1 MYLACNTYIKY
12 FIIFIMLYTYATELY
27 TYTNDFYCV
36 NCHNARNLYHIRVI
50 DKNTIEFILK
60 NKICVYI
67 YLLSSIIF
75 KLKSN

>member
-1 MYLACNTYIKY
+1 MNCWQVRYLNGYLACNTYIKY

-50 DKNTIEFILK
+50 DQIQ
-60 NKICVYI
+60 
-67 YLLSSIIF
+67 
-75 KLKSN
+75 